1 MADAATQD
9 PLLDLNTL
17 IERPTIA
24 IDGKHYEILSP
35 DELSILDSQRFETWG
50 RRIEALA
57 KEDGKGDDK
66 SDELNALIDT
76 VTDKIMVGVPDG
88 VRAKLSNGHKLR
100 VLAVFTGLLLGDQV
114 GAAGATL
121 KVMSRSIGAKSS
133 LASSASSAARPA
145 GGSRKRR
152 RRS

>member
-1 MADAATQD
+1 MAEPATQD

-24 IDGKHYEILSP
+24 IDGKRYEILSP
-35 DELSILDSQRFETWG
+35 DELSILDSQRFERWG
-50 RRIEALA
+50 RQIEVLA
-57 KEDGKGDDK
+57 ATDDK
-66 SDELNALIDT
+66 PAELDKLIDK
-76 VTDKIMVGVPDG
+76 VTGAIMVGVPDD
-88 VRAKLSNGHKLR
+88 VRARLSKGHKVR
-100 VLAVFTGLLLGDQV
+100 VIAVFTGLLLGDQV

-133 LASSASSAARPA
+133 PASSASSAARPA
-145 GGSRKRR
+145 GGSRKPR